1 MARVA
6 IVGSC
11 ITRDLWRFRGES
23 GTDLMYI
30 CRTSLPSLMA
40 PPLAGFRPARKPPA
54 GLKAMP
60 HRALVADIAK
70 TALADLVAWRPT
82 HLVFDFIDERFDLLS
97 VGDSLVTHS
106 WELESSGYLGQRAFR
121 GARPVARLSGAAER
135 VWRDAAVE
143 FAALVRAT
151 PLRNAS
157 LILHAAQWATQSRTA
172 DGATLQIEDAE
183 ILPGRTADVAAHN
196 ALLTR
201 YEAAFA
207 AAMPPMARVSAP
219 EHRLADPGHTWGL
232 SPFHYVPE
240 YYAAIWRQLEDL
252 GVSATAATA

>member
-30 CRTSLPSLMA
+30 CRTSLPSFMA
-40 PPLAGFRPARKPPA
+40 QPLAGFRPRATPPR
-54 GLKAMP
+54 GLKPMP
-60 HRALVADIAK
+60 HRALVADITK

-82 HLVFDFIDERFDLLS
+82 HLLFDLIDERFDLLAA
-97 VGDSLVTHS
+97 GDSLVTHS
-106 WELESSGYLGQRAFR
+106 WELEASGYLQQRAFR
-121 GARPVARLSGAAER
+121 GARPLARLSAATDR
-135 VWRDAAVE
+135 IWREAAME

-157 LILHAAQWATQSRTA
+157 LILHSAQWATQSHTA
-172 DGATLQIEDAE
+172 GGQPVLIEGAE
-183 ILPGRTADVAAHN
+183 ILPGRAADIAAHN

-201 YEAAFA
+201 YETAFV
-207 AAMPPMARVSAP
+207 AAMPPMVRVAAP
-219 EHRLADPGHTWGL
+219 EHRLADPGHPWGL

-240 YYAAIWRQLEDL
+240 YYAAIWRQLEQL
-252 GVSATAATA
+252 GVSAAVPA